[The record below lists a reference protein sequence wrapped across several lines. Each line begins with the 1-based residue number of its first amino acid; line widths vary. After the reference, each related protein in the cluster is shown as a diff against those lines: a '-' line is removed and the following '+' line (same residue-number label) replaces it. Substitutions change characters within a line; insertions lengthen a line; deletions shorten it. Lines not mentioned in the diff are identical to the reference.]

1 MNQLQVD
8 TVSHLVLQVYLG
20 PTGKKQLYHNNVTT
34 VTGQHEGSLAILMEQ
49 NDKLVL
55 SHGSRQLEGVCL

>member
-20 PTGKKQLYHNNVTT
+20 PTEKKQLYHINVTT
-34 VTGQHEGSLAILMEQ
+34 ITGQQEGSLAILTGQ
-49 NDKLVL
+49 NDKLAY
-55 SHGSRQLEGVCL
+55 HMEADN